1 MAEPRVGCQF
11 FGGVVKLLVP
21 GYAFGL

>member
-1 MAEPRVGCQF
+1 MAEPRVGCRF